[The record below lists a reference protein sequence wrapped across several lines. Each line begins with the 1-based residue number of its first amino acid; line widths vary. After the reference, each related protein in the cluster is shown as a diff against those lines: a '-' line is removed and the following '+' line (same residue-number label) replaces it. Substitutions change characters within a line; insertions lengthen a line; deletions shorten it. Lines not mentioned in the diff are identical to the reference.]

1 MYKIIPVAFL
11 LFGFLSISNP
21 SWADSISVNK
31 EDTIRSVLVAHMNKR
46 VTVQTISG
54 KELTGT
60 VKTVNEKVVHLS
72 ELSGKE
78 YFDAVVKIKK
88 IEAVI
93 VRTKQ

>member
-1 MYKIIPVAFL
+1 MHKIIPVAFL
-11 LFGFLSISNP
+11 LFGFLSVSSP
-21 SWADSISVNK
+21 AWADSVSISK
-31 EDTIRSVLVAHMNKR
+31 EDTIGTVLSAHMNKR

-60 VKTVNEKVVHLS
+60 VKAVNEKVVHLA

-78 YFDAVVKIKK
+78 FFDAVVKIKK